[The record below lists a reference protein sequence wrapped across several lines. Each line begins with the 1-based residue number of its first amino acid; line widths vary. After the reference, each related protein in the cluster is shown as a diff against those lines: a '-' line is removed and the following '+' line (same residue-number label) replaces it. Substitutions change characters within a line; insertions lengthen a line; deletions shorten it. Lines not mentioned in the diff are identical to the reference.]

1 MLDVPAADIRDMAEQ
16 LTIDGFVRIEESGG
30 GSSIY
35 LTSYFEAENNVA
47 RRLFA
52 FHQAQVKTGKIR
64 CGRADPG
71 IGEFHGNPSLRKS
84 V

>member
-1 MLDVPAADIRDMAEQ
+1 MPLGRFCEEAAQMLDVPAADIRDMAEQ

-52 FHQAQVKTGKIR
+52 FHQAQVKPVKSDVDGLIR
-64 CGRADPG
+64 A
-71 IGEFHGNPSLRKS
+71 S
-84 V
+84 